1 MQRCPFDDAVC
12 SHILEC
18 IAGGCP
24 LHVDPACYSF
34 DAVSAVSDIR
44 ACCPSNDGSAQHVA
58 VRVHAV
64 MAYSCFLR
72 YTLNLIALDV
82 SETEMA
88 LCLDAA
94 QSAASRECGR
104 ELPLS
109 FMTKTFAAGVAP
121 HDAAAFGDLNE
132 ADMHFLH
139 EYLSAPCCPYCRA
152 INMRAGGRVPP
163 K

>member
-1 MQRCPFDDAVC
+1 MQFLLDCLFDDAVC

-34 DAVSAVSDIR
+34 DAVSAVASIR
-44 ACCPSNDGSAQHVA
+44 ASCCRSNDRSAQHMA
-58 VRVHAV
+58 ARVHAV

-72 YTLNLIALDV
+72 YTINLIALDV
-82 SETEMA
+82 SETELA

-94 QSAASRECGR
+94 QSAASRDCGR

-109 FMTKTFAAGVAP
+109 FMSKAFADCVAP
-121 HDAAAFGDLNE
+121 HDAVAFGDLNE

-139 EYLSAPCCPYCRA
+139 EYSSAPFGY
-152 INMRAGGRVPP
+152 V
-163 K
+163 